1 MNERIIMRASDLLS
15 FAMEAKVPESEF
27 LAAIT
32 YILAVKLASMPKRER
47 ERGLEDIRELVEAC
61 VEVAKEGVSQ
71 TMRMG
76 VRRKVELSFW
86 GRK

>member
-61 VEVAKEGVSQ
+61 VEVANELPADKKEFLKRCGWEFDE
-71 TMRMG
+71 
-76 VRRKVELSFW
+76 K
-86 GRK
+86 